1 MASFFRVD
9 FSQRRLWVWLMAM
22 CVGVGI
28 VFRVANLAEPVYWV
42 DEISTSMRVS
52 GYTRAEVRAQVAT
65 GEPISPA
72 GLLEFVEIR
81 RDRPVTDLVRVL
93 SLSPEHTPL
102 YFVLARGWAELFGS
116 SVAAMRSLSVVF
128 GLLGLPAM
136 YGLAR
141 SLFGA
146 QVKLAGWL
154 AMGLL
159 AMSPFFVAYGQEARP
174 YSLWVLLLLLMGQEL
189 WRSLQADRWQAWVSY
204 GVLLSLALYTS
215 LLTGLVVV
223 GQAVAVL
230 LFHRRRWRGYGL
242 ATGGALLSLG
252 PWIWVVVSN
261 WQTLQD
267 NTQWTTVPIP
277 FYEIMGTWFYSL
289 AVVFFDVPVGVRVW
303 VLALQIAI
311 ALGVIAAIVWGGVVL
326 VREVPRRVW
335 GFVLAGALANPVL
348 LMVLD
353 VARNGQTTAPRY
365 LIPAQLGAL
374 LVLAFWFGRVIGK
387 SGLAGR
393 VGRGVMG
400 VLLLL
405 SVVSGFIL
413 QPSPYLKSRNLS
425 NAEIVELLNKAE
437 APQVVSTPRHIQD
450 LMSLSYGL
458 RADTRFYVLPE
469 EVSPVGV
476 LSELLEGGED
486 VFLFAPS
493 AERVERVSTEI
504 ERRVRLVYE
513 PPPLIAG
520 GFPLTVWRVE
530 EGGNR

>member
-22 CVGVGI
+22 CVGIGI
-28 VFRVANLAEPVYWV
+28 VFRVANVAEPVYWV

-174 YSLWVLLLLLMGQEL
+174 YSLWVLLLLLMGQGL

-204 GVLLSLALYTS
+204 GGLLSLALYTS

-230 LFHRRRWRGYGL
+230 LF
-242 ATGGALLSLG
+242 
-252 PWIWVVVSN
+252 
-261 WQTLQD
+261 
-267 NTQWTTVPIP
+267 
-277 FYEIMGTWFYSL
+277 
-289 AVVFFDVPVGVRVW
+289 
-303 VLALQIAI
+303 
-311 ALGVIAAIVWGGVVL
+311 
-326 VREVPRRVW
+326 
-335 GFVLAGALANPVL
+335 
-348 LMVLD
+348 
-353 VARNGQTTAPRY
+353 
-365 LIPAQLGAL
+365 
-374 LVLAFWFGRVIGK
+374 
-387 SGLAGR
+387 
-393 VGRGVMG
+393 
-400 VLLLL
+400 
-405 SVVSGFIL
+405 
-413 QPSPYLKSRNLS
+413 
-425 NAEIVELLNKAE
+425 
-437 APQVVSTPRHIQD
+437 
-450 LMSLSYGL
+450 
-458 RADTRFYVLPE
+458 
-469 EVSPVGV
+469 
-476 LSELLEGGED
+476 
-486 VFLFAPS
+486 
-493 AERVERVSTEI
+493 
-504 ERRVRLVYE
+504 
-513 PPPLIAG
+513 
-520 GFPLTVWRVE
+520 
-530 EGGNR
+530 